1 MFFCGSIASAVKHE
15 TSSKPRYPMNDTV
28 PPARKPFIP
37 SAGGR
42 KGIRFPAS
50 SRPRPPSDIDATDA
64 TMSAVT

>member
-1 MFFCGSIASAVKHE
+1 
-15 TSSKPRYPMNDTV
+15 MNDTV